1 VVGRRFVSTG
11 LPRRPLLAALTCA
24 ALAVGVG
31 CGGDDETSP
40 ASLKDQLVPA
50 SQLRLEVERPFEWDN
65 PIDFTVDGVFLPEG
79 TKHSDAIEEID
90 DFGFEAG
97 YGELLRPTGGGPD
110 IHFEV
115 AKFDSDD
122 GAADARDYLHQQ
134 DLQQPCFAACTVN
147 PEDLDVNGVPGLK
160 GVHQV
165 PLPKAQIPPGA
176 GPPFERFV
184 VEFTIGPYLY
194 IVDAAGDP
202 GDTPPA
208 RFARGTKSVY
218 EYASEHTD

>member
-1 VVGRRFVSTG
+1 LISGAFRRNLG
-11 LPRRPLLAALTCA
+11 LAVLISA

-31 CGGDDETSP
+31 CGGDNETSP
-40 ASLKDQLVPA
+40 ASLKAQLVPA
-50 SQLRLEVERPFEWDN
+50 SQLRLKVEEPFEWDN
-65 PIDFTVDGVFLPEG
+65 PIDFTVDGVFLPAG
-79 TKHSDAIEEID
+79 TKPSDAIEEIE

-97 YGELLRPTGGGPD
+97 YGELLRPRGGGPD
-110 IHFEV
+110 IHLEV

-122 GAADARDYLHQQ
+122 GARDARDYLHQQ

-147 PEDLDVNGVPGLK
+147 PEDLNVEGVPDLK

-165 PLPKAQIPPGA
+165 PLPKAQVPAGA

-194 IVDAAGDP
+194 IVDANGDP
-202 GDTPPA
+202 GDTPPG
-208 RFARGTKSVY
+208 RFASGTKIVY
-218 EYASEHTD
+218 EYASQRSD

>member
-1 VVGRRFVSTG
+1 VGGSRLISLGTRRG
-11 LPRRPLLAALTCA
+11 LSLAGLICA
-24 ALAVGVG
+24 ALALGAG

-40 ASLKDQLVPA
+40 ASLKAQLVPA
-50 SQLRLEVERPFEWDN
+50 SQLRLKVEEPFEWDN
-65 PIDFTVDGVFLPEG
+65 PIDFIVDGVLIPAG

-97 YGELLRPTGGGPD
+97 YGEILRPRGGGPD
-110 IHFEV
+110 IHLDV

-122 GAADARDYLHQQ
+122 GARDARDYLHQQ
-134 DLQQPCFAACTVN
+134 DLQQPCFAACSVN
-147 PEDLDVNGVPGLK
+147 PEDLDVNGVPNLE

-194 IVDAAGDP
+194 IVDAGGAP
-202 GDTPPA
+202 GDTPPR
-208 RFARGTKSVY
+208 RFASGTKIVY
-218 EYASEHTD
+218 EYASQRSD